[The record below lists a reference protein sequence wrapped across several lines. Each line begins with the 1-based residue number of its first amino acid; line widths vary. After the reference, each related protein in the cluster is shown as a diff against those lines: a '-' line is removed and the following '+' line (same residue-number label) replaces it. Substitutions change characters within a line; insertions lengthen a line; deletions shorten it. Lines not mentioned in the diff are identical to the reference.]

1 MFALLVEGK
10 CRFYWS
16 TGVCVLS
23 SADCRGILH
32 GGKCPREHQRRIEE
46 PAIMWFIVAANKG
59 GEKTAAHRLIRQ
71 PLEAIEKAKI
81 EDWERDISDNKPKSP
96 PQLLVDNFS
105 FEELHSVMKRNGN
118 QTL

>member
-1 MFALLVEGK
+1 MFAQLVEGK

-16 TGVCVLS
+16 TGGVCVLS

-71 PLEAIEKAKI
+71 PLETIEKAKI
-81 EDWERDISDNKPKSP
+81 EE
-96 PQLLVDNFS
+96 
-105 FEELHSVMKRNGN
+105 
-118 QTL
+118 